1 MKKNL
6 FLVVLFLFPIFTY
19 GELFLEITKGSED
32 PYRVAMI
39 PFEGNSRVSKQLND
53 IMRNDLIRTGEFSIL
68 DEELLLP
75 VKIIND
81 ELVFSD
87 WKLLGIDYLV
97 TGTIANANN
106 SLDISYEIFDIHKKR
121 KVRSSKVF
129 GIPNQIRQLAHY
141 TSDGIYESIT
151 GIKGI
156 AATRLLY
163 VNEVKDSRFISIYK
177 LMLADSDGA
186 NEKVLLSSSEPII
199 SPSWS
204 PDGKRVAYVSFETG
218 IAKVFIQEIAS
229 GKREAVLSQDT
240 QISSPSWSPDGKYL
254 SLTLYQDGNAEIYIL
269 RLRDRTLTRM
279 TNQFAIDTESSW
291 SPKGN
296 KILFTSGRSG
306 SPQIYE
312 LDLRKLNPKAK
323 RISFEGTYNAKASYL
338 PNEEGVIFVH
348 RSNDG
353 LFHIA
358 LKYKRENFIR
368 VLTEAKMDESPS
380 VAPNGNMV
388 IYGIKENDLSML
400 AGFSLSGA
408 KFKLPASD
416 GEVREPAWSNFL
428 LKKMI

>member
-6 FLVVLFLFPIFTY
+6 FLVVLLLFPIFTY

-68 DEELLLP
+68 DEELLFP

-229 GKREAVLSQDT
+229 GKREAVLSQGT

-416 GEVREPAWSNFL
+416 GDVREPAWSNFL
-428 LKKMI
+428 R

>member
-1 MKKNL
+1 MIKN
-6 FLVVLFLFPIFTY
+6 FLLAALLLIPMLSY

-32 PYRVAMI
+32 PYKVAMV
-39 PFEGNSRVSKQLND
+39 PFEGNARLSKKLNN
-53 IMRNDLIRTGEFSIL
+53 IIRNDLIRTGEFSIL

-75 VKIIND
+75 VKIVND
-81 ELVFSD
+81 ELVYSD
-87 WKLLGIDYLV
+87 WKLLGMDYLV
-97 TGTIANANN
+97 TGTIVKTNN
-106 SLDISYEIFDIHKKR
+106 SLDINYEIYDVHKKR

-163 VNEVKDSRFISIYK
+163 VNEIKDSQLISIYK

-186 NEKVLLSSSEPII
+186 NEKTLLSSSEPII

-204 PDGKRVAYVSFETG
+204 PDGRRVAYVSFETG
-218 IAKVFIQEIAS
+218 IAKVFIQEISS
-229 GKREAVLSQDT
+229 GKREAVLSKDT

-269 RLRDRTLTRM
+269 RLRDRILTRM

-323 RISFEGTYNAKASYL
+323 RVSFEGTYNAKASYL
-338 PNEEGVIFVH
+338 PKEEGIIFVH

-388 IYGIKENDLSML
+388 IYGIKEENLSML

-408 KFKLPASD
+408 KFKLPASN

-428 LKKMI
+428 R

>member
-6 FLVVLFLFPIFTY
+6 FLIVLLLFPIFTY

-269 RLRDRTLTRM
+269 RLRDRTITRM

-348 RSNDG
+348 RSSDG

-408 KFKLPASD
+408 KFKLPASE

-428 LKKMI
+428 R

>member
-1 MKKNL
+1 MKQKL
-6 FLVVLFLFPIFTY
+6 FLATLLLLPTMIF

-32 PYRVAMI
+32 PYKIAMI
-39 PFEGNSRVSKQLND
+39 SFEGDSRISKQLNK
-53 IMRNDLIRTGEFSIL
+53 IMRNDLIRTGEFYIL
-68 DEELLLP
+68 DEGLLLP
-75 VKIIND
+75 ANFIND
-81 ELVFSD
+81 ELVYSD
-87 WKLLGIDYLV
+87 WKLLGMDYLV
-97 TGTIANANN
+97 TGKIVKLSN
-106 SLDISYEIFDIHKKR
+106 SVDISYEIYDVHKKR
-121 KVRSSKVF
+121 KLRSSKVF

-163 VNEVKDSRFISIYK
+163 VNEIKDSKSISAYK

-186 NEKVLLSSSEPII
+186 NEKTLLSSSEPII

-204 PDGKRVAYVSFETG
+204 PDGKKVAYVSFETG

-229 GKREAVLSQDT
+229 GNREAVLSKET

-269 RLRDRTLTRM
+269 RLRDKTLTRM

-408 KFKLPASD
+408 KFKLPASE

-428 LKKMI
+428 R

>member
-1 MKKNL
+1 MKNL
-6 FLVVLFLFPIFTY
+6 LLTIIFLMPLGCL

-32 PYRVAMI
+32 PYRIAI
-39 PFEGNSRVSKQLND
+39 SPFDGDVRTSNQLHN
-53 IMRNDLIRTGEFSIL
+53 IIRNDLMRTGEFSIL
-68 DEELLLP
+68 DEELVLP
-75 VKIIND
+75 IKIKDD
-81 ELVFSD
+81 ELIYSD
-87 WKLLGIDYLV
+87 WKLLGMDYLI
-97 TGTIANANN
+97 TGSIIKTKN
-106 SLDISYEIFDIHKKR
+106 SIDVNYEIYDIHKKK

-141 TSDGIYESIT
+141 TSDGIYESIS

-156 AATRLLY
+156 AATKLLY
-163 VNEVKDSRFISIYK
+163 VNETKNSKSISAYK

-186 NEKVLLSSSEPII
+186 NEKVLLTSSESII
-199 SPSWS
+199 SASWS
-204 PDGKRVAYVSFETG
+204 PDGKKVAYVSFETG
-218 IAKVFIQEIAS
+218 IAKVFIQDIVS
-229 GKREAVLSQDT
+229 GKRESVLSKNT

-254 SLTLYQDGNAEIYIL
+254 SLTLYQDGNAEIYIM
-269 RLRDRTLTRM
+269 RLQDRTLTRM

-296 KILFTSGRSG
+296 KIIFTSGRSG

-323 RISFEGTYNAKASYL
+323 RVSFEGTYNAKASYL
-338 PNEEGVIFVH
+338 PKEEGIIFVH
-348 RSNDG
+348 RSDDG

-358 LKYKRENFIR
+358 LKYKKENFIR

-388 IYGIKENDLSML
+388 IYGIKEENLSML

-408 KFKLPASD
+408 RFKLPASE

-428 LKKMI
+428 R

>member
-6 FLVVLFLFPIFTY
+6 VLVALLLVPVMGY

-32 PYRVAMI
+32 PYKVAMI
-39 PFEGNSRVSKQLND
+39 PFEGNSKVSKQVNN
-53 IMRNDLIRTGEFSIL
+53 IMRNDLIRTGGFSIL

-75 VKIIND
+75 VKMIDD

-87 WKLLGIDYLV
+87 WKLLGMDYLV
-97 TGTIANANN
+97 TGKIVNENN
-106 SLDISYEIFDIHKKR
+106 SLDINYEIYDIHKKR

-163 VNEVKDSRFISIYK
+163 VNEIKDSQLISRYK

-186 NEKVLLSSSEPII
+186 NEKILLSSSEPII

-229 GKREAVLSQDT
+229 GKREAVLSKDT

-338 PNEEGVIFVH
+338 PNEEGIIFVH

-353 LFHIA
+353 LFYIA
-358 LKYKRENFIR
+358 LKYKKENFIR

-388 IYGIKENDLSML
+388 IYGIREENLSML

-408 KFKLPASD
+408 KFKLPASN

-428 LKKMI
+428 R

>member
-6 FLVVLFLFPIFTY
+6 LVIAYIFAPLCF

-32 PYRVAMI
+32 PFRIAMV
-39 PFEGNSRVSKQLND
+39 PFEGNLRISKQLNQ
-53 IMRNDLIRTGEFSIL
+53 IMQNDLIRTGEFSIL
-68 DEELLLP
+68 NEDSLLP
-75 VKIIND
+75 IKIVNEDLIY
-81 ELVFSD
+81 SD
-87 WKLLGIDYLV
+87 WKLLGIDFLV
-97 TGTIANANN
+97 TGSILQSNN
-106 SLDISYEIFDIHKKR
+106 SLDINYEIYDISKKR
-121 KVRSSKVF
+121 KIRSSKVF

-163 VNEVKDSRFISIYK
+163 VNEIKDSEFISTYK

-186 NEKVLLSSSEPII
+186 NEKTLLSSSDPII

-218 IAKVFIQEIAS
+218 MAKVFIQEISS
-229 GKREAVLSQDT
+229 GRREVVLSKNT

-279 TNQFAIDTESSW
+279 TKQFAIDTESSW

-296 KILFTSGRSG
+296 KLLFTSGRSG

-338 PNEEGVIFVH
+338 PKEEGIIFVH
-348 RSNDG
+348 RTEDG

-368 VLTEAKMDESPS
+368 ILTEAKMDESPS

-388 IYGIKENDLSML
+388 IYGIREDDQSML

-408 KFKLPASD
+408 RFKLPASN

-428 LKKMI
+428 R

>member
-1 MKKNL
+1 MKQNL
-6 FLVVLFLFPIFTY
+6 FLATLLILPTMIF

-32 PYRVAMI
+32 PYKIAMI
-39 PFEGNSRVSKQLND
+39 SFEGDSRISKQLNK
-53 IMRNDLIRTGEFSIL
+53 IMRNDLIRTGEFYIL
-68 DEELLLP
+68 DEGLLLP
-75 VKIIND
+75 VNFIND
-81 ELVFSD
+81 ELVYSD
-87 WKLLGIDYLV
+87 WKLLGMDYLV
-97 TGTIANANN
+97 TGKIVKLSN
-106 SLDISYEIFDIHKKR
+106 SVDISYEIYDVHKKR
-121 KVRSSKVF
+121 KLRSSKVF

-163 VNEVKDSRFISIYK
+163 VNEIKDSKSISAYK

-186 NEKVLLSSSEPII
+186 NEKTLLSSSEPII

-204 PDGKRVAYVSFETG
+204 PDGKKVAYVSFETG

-229 GKREAVLSQDT
+229 GNREAVLSKET

-269 RLRDRTLTRM
+269 RLRDKTLTRM

-338 PNEEGVIFVH
+338 PKEEGIIFVH
-348 RSNDG
+348 RSDDG

-368 VLTEAKMDESPS
+368 ILTEAKMDESPS

-388 IYGIKENDLSML
+388 IYGIKEKDLSML

-408 KFKLPASD
+408 KFKLPASS

-428 LKKMI
+428 R

>member
-6 FLVVLFLFPIFTY
+6 VLVTLLVIPILTY

-32 PYRVAMI
+32 PFKVAMI
-39 PFEGNSRVSKQLND
+39 PFEGSSRTSKQLNN

-75 VKIIND
+75 LKMINE
-81 ELVFSD
+81 ELVYSD
-87 WKLLGIDYLV
+87 WKLLGMDYLV
-97 TGTIANANN
+97 TGTIIDTNN
-106 SLDISYEIFDIHKKR
+106 SLDINYEIYDIYKKK

-141 TSDGIYESIT
+141 TSDGIYESVT

-163 VNEVKDSRFISIYK
+163 VNEIKDSQQISSYK

-186 NEKVLLSSSEPII
+186 NEKILLSSSEPII

-229 GKREAVLSQDT
+229 GRREAVLSQGT

-254 SLTLYQDGNAEIYIL
+254 SVTLYQDGNAEIYIL

-323 RISFEGTYNAKASYL
+323 RVSFEGTYNAKASYL
-338 PNEEGVIFVH
+338 PNEEGIIFVH
-348 RSNDG
+348 RSSDG

-388 IYGIKENDLSML
+388 IYGIKDENLSML

-408 KFKLPASD
+408 KFKLPASN

-428 LKKMI
+428 R

>member
-1 MKKNL
+1 MKKNSL
-6 FLVVLFLFPIFTY
+6 LIFLLLIPIMSY

-32 PYRVAMI
+32 PYKVAII
-39 PFEGNSRVSKQLND
+39 PFEGNTRVSKQLNS
-53 IMRNDLIRTGEFSIL
+53 IVRNDLIRTGEFSIL

-81 ELVFSD
+81 ELIYSD
-87 WKLLGIDYLV
+87 WKLLGMDYLV
-97 TGTIANANN
+97 TGIITKANN
-106 SLDISYEIFDIHKKR
+106 SLDINYEIYDVHKKR

-129 GIPNQIRQLAHY
+129 GIPNQIRQLGHY

-156 AATRLLY
+156 AATRILY
-163 VNEVKDSRFISIYK
+163 VNEIKDSQLTSTYR

-186 NEKVLLSSSEPII
+186 NEKILLSSSEPII

-204 PDGKRVAYVSFETG
+204 PDGKSVAYVSFETG
-218 IAKVFIQEIAS
+218 MAKVYIQEIAS
-229 GKREAVLSQDT
+229 GKREAVLSKET

-269 RLRDRTLTRM
+269 RLRDRALTRM

-323 RISFEGTYNAKASYL
+323 RVSFEGTYNAKASYL
-338 PNEEGVIFVH
+338 PNEEGIIFVH

-358 LKYKRENFIR
+358 LKYKKENFIR
-368 VLTEAKMDESPS
+368 ILTEAKMDESPS

-388 IYGIKENDLSML
+388 IYGIREKNLSML

-408 KFKLPASD
+408 KFKLPASN

-428 LKKMI
+428 R

>member
-1 MKKNL
+1 MKNL
-6 FLVVLFLFPIFTY
+6 LLTIIFLMPLGCL

-32 PYRVAMI
+32 PYRIAI
-39 PFEGNSRVSKQLND
+39 SPFDGDVRTSNQLHN
-53 IMRNDLIRTGEFSIL
+53 IIRNDLMRTGEFSIL
-68 DEELLLP
+68 DEELVLP
-75 VKIIND
+75 IKIKDD
-81 ELVFSD
+81 ELIYSD
-87 WKLLGIDYLV
+87 WKLLGMDYLI
-97 TGTIANANN
+97 TGSIIKTKN
-106 SLDISYEIFDIHKKR
+106 SIDLNYEIYDIHKKK

-141 TSDGIYESIT
+141 TSDGIYESIS

-156 AATRLLY
+156 AATKLLY
-163 VNEVKDSRFISIYK
+163 VNETKNSKSISAYK

-186 NEKVLLSSSEPII
+186 NEKVLLTSSEPII

-204 PDGKRVAYVSFETG
+204 PDGKKVAYVSFETG
-218 IAKVFIQEIAS
+218 IAKVFIQDIAS
-229 GKREAVLSQDT
+229 GKRESVLSKST

-296 KILFTSGRSG
+296 KIIFTSGRSG

-338 PNEEGVIFVH
+338 PKEEGIIFVH
-348 RSNDG
+348 RSDDG

-358 LKYKRENFIR
+358 LKYKKENFIR

-388 IYGIKENDLSML
+388 IYGIKEENLSML

-408 KFKLPASD
+408 RFKLPASE

-428 LKKMI
+428 R

>member
-6 FLVVLFLFPIFTY
+6 VLVVILLFPTLSY
-19 GELFLEITKGSED
+19 AELFLEITKGSED
-32 PYRVAMI
+32 PYKVAMI
-39 PFEGNSRVSKQLND
+39 PFEGNSRASKQLNN
-53 IMRNDLIRTGEFSIL
+53 IMRNDLIRTGEFAIL

-75 VKIIND
+75 VKMIED
-81 ELVFSD
+81 ELVFND
-87 WKLLGIDYLV
+87 WKLLGMDYLV
-97 TGTIANANN
+97 TGKIINLNN
-106 SLDISYEIFDIHKKR
+106 SLDINYEIYDIHKKR

-163 VNEVKDSRFISIYK
+163 VNEIKDFKQISTYK

-186 NEKVLLSSSEPII
+186 NEKILLSSSEPII

-218 IAKVFIQEIAS
+218 IAKVFIQEISS
-229 GKREAVLSQDT
+229 GKREAVLSKDT

-338 PNEEGVIFVH
+338 PKEEGIIFVH
-348 RSNDG
+348 RSDDG

-358 LKYKRENFIR
+358 LKYKKENFIR

-388 IYGIKENDLSML
+388 IYGIKEENLSML

-408 KFKLPASD
+408 KFKLPASN

-428 LKKMI
+428 R

>member
-338 PNEEGVIFVH
+338 PNEEGIIFVH
-348 RSNDG
+348 RSSDG

-408 KFKLPASD
+408 KFKLPASE

-428 LKKMI
+428 R

>member
-6 FLVVLFLFPIFTY
+6 LLIIVLLLPMFGY

-32 PYRVAMI
+32 PYKVAMI
-39 PFEGNSRVSKQLND
+39 PFEGNARVSKQLNH

-75 VKIIND
+75 IKIID
-81 ELVFSD
+81 SELVYSD
-87 WKLLGIDYLV
+87 WKLLGMDYLI
-97 TGTIANANN
+97 TGRIDNADN
-106 SLDISYEIFDIHKKR
+106 SLNISYEIFDIHKKR

-163 VNEVKDSRFISIYK
+163 VSEIKDSRFISTYK

-229 GKREAVLSQDT
+229 GKREAVLSQGT

-338 PNEEGVIFVH
+338 PNEDGIIFVH
-348 RSNDG
+348 RSSDG

-388 IYGIKENDLSML
+388 IYGIKEKDLSML

-408 KFKLPASD
+408 KFRLPASE

-428 LKKMI
+428 R

>member
-6 FLVVLFLFPIFTY
+6 LLISLLLLPIFGF

-32 PYRVAMI
+32 PYKVAMI
-39 PFEGNSRVSKQLND
+39 PFEGNSRVSKQLNN

-81 ELVFSD
+81 ELVYSD
-87 WKLLGIDYLV
+87 WKLLGMDYLI
-97 TGTIANANN
+97 TGTIINAEN

-163 VNEVKDSRFISIYK
+163 VNEIKDSRFISTYK

-186 NEKVLLSSSEPII
+186 NEKVLLSSYEPII

-229 GKREAVLSQDT
+229 GKREAVLSKGT

-338 PNEEGVIFVH
+338 PNEDGIIFVH
-348 RSNDG
+348 RSSDG

-388 IYGIKENDLSML
+388 IYGIKEKDLSML

-428 LKKMI
+428 R

>member
-6 FLVVLFLFPIFTY
+6 FLVALLLFPIFTY

-348 RSNDG
+348 RSSDG

-358 LKYKRENFIR
+358 MKYKRENFIR

-388 IYGIKENDLSML
+388 IYGIKEDDLSML

-408 KFKLPASD
+408 KFKLPASE

-428 LKKMI
+428 R

>member
-6 FLVVLFLFPIFTY
+6 VLVALLLVPVIGY

-32 PYRVAMI
+32 PYKVAMI
-39 PFEGNSRVSKQLND
+39 PFEGNSKVSKQVNN

-75 VKIIND
+75 VKMIED
-81 ELVFSD
+81 ELVFND
-87 WKLLGIDYLV
+87 WKLLGMDYLV
-97 TGTIANANN
+97 TGKIVNENN
-106 SLDISYEIFDIHKKR
+106 SLDINYEIYDIHKKR

-163 VNEVKDSRFISIYK
+163 VNEIKDSQLISRYK

-186 NEKVLLSSSEPII
+186 NEKILLSSSEPII

-218 IAKVFIQEIAS
+218 IAKVLIQQIAS
-229 GKREAVLSQDT
+229 GKREAVLSKDT

-338 PNEEGVIFVH
+338 PNEEGIIFVH

-358 LKYKRENFIR
+358 LKYKKENFIR

-388 IYGIKENDLSML
+388 IYGIREENLSML

-408 KFKLPASD
+408 KFKLPASN

-428 LKKMI
+428 R

>member
-1 MKKNL
+1 MKQNL
-6 FLVVLFLFPIFTY
+6 FLVTLLFLPNMIF

-32 PYRVAMI
+32 PYKIAMI
-39 PFEGNSRVSKQLND
+39 SFEGDPRISKQLNK
-53 IMRNDLIRTGEFSIL
+53 IMRNDLIRTGEFYIL
-68 DEELLLP
+68 DEGLLLP
-75 VKIIND
+75 VNFIND
-81 ELVFSD
+81 ELVYSD
-87 WKLLGIDYLV
+87 WKLLGMDYLV
-97 TGTIANANN
+97 IGKIVKLKN
-106 SLDISYEIFDIHKKR
+106 SLDISYEIYDVHKKR
-121 KVRSSKVF
+121 KLRSSKVF

-163 VNEVKDSRFISIYK
+163 VNEIKDSKSISAYK

-186 NEKVLLSSSEPII
+186 NEKTLLSSSEPII

-204 PDGKRVAYVSFETG
+204 PDGKKVAYVSFETG

-229 GKREAVLSQDT
+229 GNREAVLSKET

-269 RLRDRTLTRM
+269 RLRDKTLTRM

-338 PNEEGVIFVH
+338 PKEEGIIFVH
-348 RSNDG
+348 RSDDG

-368 VLTEAKMDESPS
+368 ILTEAKMDESPS

-388 IYGIKENDLSML
+388 IYGIKEENLSML

-408 KFKLPASD
+408 KFKLPASS

-428 LKKMI
+428 R

>member
-1 MKKNL
+1 MKQNL
-6 FLVVLFLFPIFTY
+6 FLVTLLLLPNMIF

-32 PYRVAMI
+32 PYKIAMI
-39 PFEGNSRVSKQLND
+39 SFEGDSKISKQLNK
-53 IMRNDLIRTGEFSIL
+53 IMRNDLIRTGEFYIL
-68 DEELLLP
+68 DEGLLLP
-75 VKIIND
+75 VNFIND
-81 ELVFSD
+81 ELVYSD
-87 WKLLGIDYLV
+87 WKLLGMDYLV
-97 TGTIANANN
+97 TGKIVKLNN
-106 SLDISYEIFDIHKKR
+106 SLDISYEIYDVHKKR
-121 KVRSSKVF
+121 KLRSSKVF

-163 VNEVKDSRFISIYK
+163 VNEIKDSKSISAYK

-186 NEKVLLSSSEPII
+186 NEKTLLSSSEPII

-204 PDGKRVAYVSFETG
+204 PDGKKVAYVSFETG

-229 GKREAVLSQDT
+229 GNREAVLSKET

-269 RLRDRTLTRM
+269 RLRDKTLTRM
-279 TNQFAIDTESSW
+279 TNQFAIDTESTW

-338 PNEEGVIFVH
+338 PKEEGIIFVH
-348 RSNDG
+348 RSDDG

-368 VLTEAKMDESPS
+368 ILTEAKMDESPS

-388 IYGIKENDLSML
+388 IYGIKEKNLSML

-408 KFKLPASD
+408 KFKLPASS

-428 LKKMI
+428 R

>member
-1 MKKNL
+1 MKVNL
-6 FLVVLFLFPIFTY
+6 LIFTIILFPTLCF

-32 PYRVAMI
+32 PYKVAMI
-39 PFEGNSRVSKQLND
+39 PFEGNSRLSKELNF
-53 IMRNDLIRTGEFSIL
+53 IMQNDLNRTGEFSIL
-68 DEELLLP
+68 DEKLLLP
-75 VKIIND
+75 IQIIDD
-81 ELVFSD
+81 ELVYND
-87 WKLLGIDYLV
+87 WKLLGMDYLV
-97 TGTIANANN
+97 TGKIIKTNN
-106 SLDISYEIFDIHKKR
+106 SLDINYEIYDIHKKR
-121 KVRSSKVF
+121 KIRSSKVF

-163 VNEVKDSRFISIYK
+163 VNEIKDSKSVSIYK
-177 LMLADSDGA
+177 LMLADSDGK
-186 NEKVLLSSSEPII
+186 NEKNLLTSTEPII

-218 IAKVFIQEIAS
+218 MAKVFIQEISS
-229 GKREAVLSQDT
+229 GKREIVLSKDT

-279 TNQFAIDTESSW
+279 TKQYSIDTESSW

-323 RISFEGTYNAKASYL
+323 RLSFEGTYNAKASYL
-338 PNEEGVIFVH
+338 PKEEGIIFVH
-348 RSNDG
+348 RADDG
-353 LFHIA
+353 SFHIA
-358 LKYKRENFIR
+358 LKYKKENFIR
-368 VLTEAKMDESPS
+368 ILTEAKMDESPS

-388 IYGIKENDLSML
+388 IYGIKEGDLSML

-408 KFKLPASD
+408 RFKLPASI

-428 LKKMI
+428 R

>member
-1 MKKNL
+1 MKNL
-6 FLVVLFLFPIFTY
+6 LLTIIFLMPLGCL

-32 PYRVAMI
+32 PYRIAI
-39 PFEGNSRVSKQLND
+39 SPFDGDVRTSNQLHN
-53 IMRNDLIRTGEFSIL
+53 IIRNDLMRTGEFSIL

-75 VKIIND
+75 IRIKDD
-81 ELVFSD
+81 ELIYSD
-87 WKLLGIDYLV
+87 WKLLGMDYLI
-97 TGTIANANN
+97 TGSIIKTKN
-106 SLDISYEIFDIHKKR
+106 SIDVNYEIYDIHKKK

-141 TSDGIYESIT
+141 TSDGIYESIS

-156 AATRLLY
+156 AATKLLY
-163 VNEVKDSRFISIYK
+163 VNETKNSKSISAYK

-186 NEKVLLSSSEPII
+186 NEKVLLTSSEPII

-204 PDGKRVAYVSFETG
+204 PDGKKVAYVSFETG
-218 IAKVFIQEIAS
+218 IAKVFIQDIAS
-229 GKREAVLSQDT
+229 GKRESVLSKNT

-254 SLTLYQDGNAEIYIL
+254 SLTLYQDGNAEIYIM

-296 KILFTSGRSG
+296 KIIFTSGRSG

-338 PNEEGVIFVH
+338 PKEEGIIFVH
-348 RSNDG
+348 RSYDG

-358 LKYKRENFIR
+358 LKYKKENFIR

-388 IYGIKENDLSML
+388 IYGIKEENLSML

-408 KFKLPASD
+408 RFKLPASE

-428 LKKMI
+428 R

>member
-6 FLVVLFLFPIFTY
+6 FLVVLLLFPIFTY

-163 VNEVKDSRFISIYK
+163 VNEVKDSRFISVYK

-428 LKKMI
+428 R

>member
-6 FLVVLFLFPIFTY
+6 VLAAILLFPTLSY
-19 GELFLEITKGSED
+19 AELFLEITKGSED
-32 PYRVAMI
+32 PYKVAMI
-39 PFEGNSRVSKQLND
+39 PFEGNSRVSKQLNN
-53 IMRNDLIRTGEFSIL
+53 IMRNDLIRTGEFAIL

-75 VKIIND
+75 VKMIED
-81 ELVFSD
+81 ELVFND
-87 WKLLGIDYLV
+87 WKLLGMDYLV
-97 TGTIANANN
+97 TGTIVNLNN
-106 SLDISYEIFDIHKKR
+106 SLDINYEIYDIHKKR

-163 VNEVKDSRFISIYK
+163 VNEIKDSKQISTYK

-186 NEKVLLSSSEPII
+186 NEKILLSSSEPII

-229 GKREAVLSQDT
+229 GKREAVLSKDT

-338 PNEEGVIFVH
+338 PKEEGIIFVH

-358 LKYKRENFIR
+358 LKYKKENFIR

-388 IYGIKENDLSML
+388 IYGIKEENLSML

-408 KFKLPASD
+408 KFKLPASN

-428 LKKMI
+428 R

>member
-6 FLVVLFLFPIFTY
+6 LLIILLLLPMFGY

-32 PYRVAMI
+32 PYKVAMI
-39 PFEGNSRVSKQLND
+39 PFEGNSRVSKQLNH

-75 VKIIND
+75 VKIIDD
-81 ELVFSD
+81 ELVYSD
-87 WKLLGIDYLV
+87 WKLLGMDYLIS
-97 TGTIANANN
+97 GRIDNADN
-106 SLDISYEIFDIHKKR
+106 SLNISYEIFDIHKKR

-163 VNEVKDSRFISIYK
+163 VNEIKDSRFISTYK

-229 GKREAVLSQDT
+229 GKREAVLSQGT

-338 PNEEGVIFVH
+338 PNEDGIIFVH
-348 RSNDG
+348 RSNEG

-388 IYGIKENDLSML
+388 IYGIKEKDLSML
-400 AGFSLSGA
+400 AGFSLGGA
-408 KFKLPASD
+408 KFKLPASE

-428 LKKMI
+428 R